1 MKFGIKGVIV
11 PNDDKWMYDWL
22 DMDATSPR
30 DIHKAIEQANGEQ
43 LDIDINSGGGDI
55 AAGSEIYA
63 ALQTYPGEVR
73 LHIVGQACSAASVI
87 ACAGYCDMTP
97 TALLMIHNVSME
109 TRGDHRDMAHATDVL
124 QTANRSI
131 AAAYRAKTGKSEEE
145 LLAYMDAET
154 WMTAEDAVA
163 AGFVDAIAQPAAGMR
178 MVAATGGLLSDETIG
193 RLRARRM
200 SAQLELLKLQNKME
214 VCKL

>member
-11 PNDDKWMYDWL
+11 PNDDKWMYEWL

-43 LDIDINSGGGDI
+43 LDIDINSVGGDI

-97 TALLMIHNVSME
+97 TALLMIHNVSMA

-178 MVAATGGLLSDETIG
+178 MVAVTGGLLSDETIG

-200 SAQLELLKLQNKME
+200 SAQLELLKLK
-214 VCKL
+214 KII

>member
-1 MKFGIKGVIV
+1 MRCSIKGVIV
-11 PNDDKWMYDWL
+11 SNDDKWMYDWL
-22 DMDATSPR
+22 GMDATSPK
-30 DIHKAIEQANGEQ
+30 DVHDAIKQANGEP
-43 LDIDINSGGGDI
+43 LDIDINSGGGNVF
-55 AAGSEIYA
+55 AGSEIYS
-63 ALQTYPGEVR
+63 ALRSYTGDVR

-97 TALLMIHNVSME
+97 TAMLMIHNVSMAAS
-109 TRGDHRDMAHATDVL
+109 GDYRDLEHAADVL

-154 WMTAEDAVA
+154 WMTADDAVA
-163 AGFVDAIAQPAAGMR
+163 AGFVDAIAQPAAGVR
-178 MVAATGGLLSDETIG
+178 LVAATGGLLPDETIN

-200 SAQLELLKLQNKME
+200 TAQLELLKLKNN
-214 VCKL
+214 

>member
-1 MKFGIKGVIV
+1 
-11 PNDDKWMYDWL
+11 
-22 DMDATSPR
+22 
-30 DIHKAIEQANGEQ
+30 
-43 LDIDINSGGGDI
+43 
-55 AAGSEIYA
+55 
-63 ALQTYPGEVR
+63 
-73 LHIVGQACSAASVI
+73 
-87 ACAGYCDMTP
+87 MTP
-97 TALLMIHNVSME
+97 TALLMIHNVSMA

-193 RLRARRM
+193 RLRACRM
-200 SAQLELLKLQNKME
+200 SAQLELLKLK
-214 VCKL
+214 KII